1 MGKEIDESR
10 MGKEIDESRMG
21 KEIRIL
27 LYADWNVHGAIGD
40 QRYTS
45 VHCATVKRKHTAN
58 L

>member
-1 MGKEIDESR
+1 